1 MRPFREHKRWRSAK
15 PKVERDRTG
24 RSPAAF
30 ALLRALIILMF
41 GALILQLLNLQ
52 VIKGDEFKERAE
64 INALREVPLPSARGL
79 ILDRHG
85 QPLVQNSARFSAA
98 IVPGDL
104 PDRGEASVYRLL
116 SGIIDV
122 PVQEIEQRVRE
133 GVDGQGEFSP
143 AVIKEDIDRDTALVL
158 MELAPHAPG
167 LQVITEPSRRY
178 LTGSLFS
185 HVLGYTG
192 PISAEEYAALE
203 RQSYLFQDFIGKS
216 GVEFTYESALR
227 GRPGKKLIEVDA
239 AGRELKVISE
249 RRPIDGSNL
258 VLSIDLDLQRKAAE
272 VLNEYAGGSDNAAAA
287 VMDVKTGELLAM
299 VSLPTFDNNVFS
311 GPLSDG
317 DLAALVESPGKPL
330 VNHLIAE
337 RYAPGSTF
345 KTIVG
350 AGALQEE
357 VAAPWTTITSRGYI
371 TVENEFDPNVIY
383 VYPDWASLGA
393 LDFYGG
399 IAMSSNVYFYYLA
412 GGKADEGFRGLG
424 EGKVAEYAR
433 AFGFGEPTG
442 IDLPGESP
450 GLVPD
455 AAWKEETI
463 GEPWTLG
470 DTYNFGIGQG
480 YVASTPLQVLTA
492 ISAVANGGELLSPRV
507 VKEFQ
512 DSHGNMLEATDRT
525 VRNHVPVDAENLG
538 TLRAAMR
545 QSVTT
550 GVARAAAVP
559 GVEVAGKTG
568 TAEFGPRLSNGKYAT
583 HGWFVGFAPYND
595 PQIAIVVFVQRGGGG
610 ADASPAAAKILNFY
624 FNGPRLAQ
632 QVDKPQ

>member
-1 MRPFREHKRWRSAK
+1 M
-15 PKVERDRTG
+15 
-24 RSPAAF
+24 
-30 ALLRALIILMF
+30 IILMF
-41 GALILQLLNLQ
+41 GALTLQLINLQ
-52 VIKGDEFKERAE
+52 VIQGDEFKQRAE
-64 INALREVPLPSARGL
+64 INALREIPLPSARGL
-79 ILDRHG
+79 IVDRNG

-104 PDRGEASVYRLL
+104 PERGETAVYRLL
-116 SGIIDV
+116 SGVLNVPAEEID
-122 PVQEIEQRVRE
+122 QKVRDGAE
-133 GVDGQGEFSP
+133 GQGEYSP
-143 AVIKEDIDRDTALVL
+143 AVIKEDIDRDAALVL

-178 LTGSLFS
+178 LSGSLLS

-192 PISAEEYAALE
+192 PISAEEHAELGDE
-203 RQSYLFQDFIGKS
+203 DYLMQDFIGKS
-216 GVEFTYESALR
+216 GVESQYESALR
-227 GRPGKKLIEVDA
+227 GKPGKKLIEVDA
-239 AGRELKVISE
+239 AGRELRVISE

-258 VLSIDLDLQRKAAE
+258 VLSIDVDLQRKAAE
-272 VLNEYAGGSDNAAAA
+272 VLSEYAGGSDNAAAA

-299 VSLPTFDNNVFS
+299 VSQPGFDNNIFS
-311 GPLSDG
+311 APLTNES
-317 DLAALVESPGKPL
+317 LAALVDSPGKPL
-330 VNHLIAE
+330 VNHLIAD

-350 AGALQEE
+350 AGALQEG

-371 TVENEFDPNVIY
+371 TVENEFDPNVVY
-383 VYPDWASLGA
+383 VYPDWATLGA

-424 EGKVAEYAR
+424 EDKVAQYAR

-442 IDLPGESP
+442 VDLPGESP

-455 AAWKEETI
+455 AAWKEEAI

-480 YVASTPLQVLTA
+480 YVAATPLQVLTA
-492 ISAVANGGELLSPRV
+492 ISAVANGGDLLTPRV
-507 VKEFQ
+507 VKELQ
-512 DSHGNMLEATDRT
+512 DSHGKTLDVTEPAL
-525 VRNHVPVDAENLG
+525 RNQIPIDAENMG

-545 QSVTT
+545 QSVTA
-550 GVARAAAVP
+550 GVAKNAAVA

-568 TAEFGPRLSNGKYAT
+568 QPNSGLDCRMASTRRT
-583 HGWFVGFAPYND
+583 
-595 PQIAIVVFVQRGGGG
+595 GGSW
-610 ADASPAAAKILNFY
+610 ASRRTTIL
-624 FNGPRLAQ
+624 R
-632 QVDKPQ
+632 

>member
-1 MRPFREHKRWRSAK
+1 M
-15 PKVERDRTG
+15 
-24 RSPAAF
+24 
-30 ALLRALIILMF
+30 IILMF
-41 GALILQLLNLQ
+41 GALALQLINLQ
-52 VIKGDEFKERAE
+52 IIQGDEFKQRAE
-64 INALREVPLPSARGL
+64 INALREIPLPSARGL
-79 ILDRHG
+79 IVDRHG
-85 QPLVQNSARFSAA
+85 QLLVQNSARFSAA

-104 PDRGEASVYRLL
+104 PERGEAAVYRLL
-116 SGIIDV
+116 SSALNVPAEEID
-122 PVQEIEQRVRE
+122 QKVRE
-133 GVDGQGEFSP
+133 GVASQGEYSP
-143 AVIKEDIDRDTALVL
+143 AIIREDIDRDAALVL

-178 LTGSLFS
+178 LSGSLLS

-192 PISAEEYAALE
+192 PISAEEHAVLGDE
-203 RQSYLFQDFIGKS
+203 GYLIQDFIGKS
-216 GVEFTYESALR
+216 GVESQYESILR
-227 GRPGKKLIEVDA
+227 GKPGKKLIEVDA
-239 AGRELKVISE
+239 QGRELKVISE

-258 VLSIDLDLQRKAAE
+258 VLSIDLDLQREAAE
-272 VLNEYAGGSDNAAAA
+272 VLKEYSGGSDNAAAA
-287 VMDVKTGELLAM
+287 VMDVKTGDLLAM
-299 VSLPTFDNNVFS
+299 VSQPGFDNNIFS
-311 GPLSDG
+311 GPLSNES
-317 DLAALVESPGKPL
+317 LAALVDSPGKPL
-330 VNHLIAE
+330 VNHLIAD

-350 AGALQEE
+350 AGALQEG

-371 TVENEFDPNVIY
+371 TVENEFDPNVVY
-383 VYPDWASLGA
+383 VYPDWATLGA

-424 EGKVAEYAR
+424 EDKVAEYAR

-442 IDLPGESP
+442 VDLPGESP

-455 AAWKEETI
+455 SAWKEEAI

-480 YVASTPLQVLTA
+480 YVAATPLQVLTA
-492 ISAVANGGELLSPRV
+492 ISAVANGGDLLTPRV

-512 DSHGNMLEATDRT
+512 DSRGEMLDVTEPA
-525 VRNHVPVDAENLG
+525 VRNKVPVDAENLG

-545 QSVTT
+545 QSVTA
-550 GVARAAAVP
+550 GVAKQAAVA

-568 TAEFGPRLSNGKYAT
+568 TAEFGPRLSNGKYET

-595 PQIAIVVFVQRGGGG
+595 PQIAIVVFVQRGSGGS
-610 ADASPAAAKILNFY
+610 DASPAAAKILDFY

-632 QVDKPQ
+632 QVDRPQ